1 MPKLLGMEPKTW
13 LWIGGGFAVLLVL
26 YFVMRSRSG
35 AGEGAFASPDA
46 NNFGAGAG
54 PSSPAQNTM
63 PVQAPDSAGDEYARQ
78 LNQLELE
85 TAQEQARQQ
94 RAMFDL
100 QQSGYQQQLQFGQA
114 QQSLYLEGAR
124 AEQGFRLGLE
134 EKQYAGAGYAQ
145 DVVNRSIQG
154 KKKVECPK
162 GQHLVVLADGSA
174 ACQEKGGGGFSFKTV
189 FSGIGDIAEGL
200 FGGAA
205 AAAPGIGYAAA
216 QYGATQAGLIPGARQ
231 QPTGRSQAPIPS
243 YHPPFA
249 PSPVTPDR
257 TPQPYTGGNV
267 SFV

>member
-1 MPKLLGMEPKTW
+1 VPKLLGMEPKTW
-13 LWIGGGFAVLLVL
+13 LWIGGGFVVLLIL
-26 YFVMRSRSG
+26 YFVMRARSG
-35 AGEGAFASPDA
+35 GGEGAFASPDPNA
-46 NNFGAGAG
+46 FGAGAG
-54 PSSPAQNTM
+54 PSSPVVSA
-63 PVQAPDSAGDEYARQ
+63 VPDSAGDEYARQ

-85 TAQEQARQQ
+85 TAQEGLRQG

-100 QQSGYQQQLQFGQA
+100 QESGYKQQLEFGQA
-114 QQSLYLEGAR
+114 QQSLYLEGVR
-124 AEQGFRLGLE
+124 AEQGYRLGYE
-134 EKQYAGAGYAQ
+134 QEAYRTAQAGQEVLG
-145 DVVNRSIQG
+145 RSIKG

-216 QYGATQAGLIPGARQ
+216 QYGAAQAGIVPGVQRRSR
-231 QPTGRSQAPIPS
+231 GRSQAPAPS

-249 PSPVTPDR
+249 PSPVEPGR
-257 TPQPYTGGNV
+257 LPQPYTGGNV
-267 SFV
+267 TIL